1 MAELN
6 YPAIFSCVK
15 PFFLASF
22 TRAETRESNVPREVR
37 MKFHLQLEFQNMT
50 DLINILERDKFGK
63 ID

>member
-15 PFFLASF
+15 PFFLVSF
-22 TRAETRESNVPREVR
+22 TRAEIRESNVPPEVG
-37 MKFHLQLEFQNMT
+37 MKFHLQLEFQNT
-50 DLINILERDKFGK
+50 IDLEYDEFGK